1 MKRFLHAVLIGS
13 TSMAAFAGV
22 ACAQPAPMG
31 PPPPPPGPMMHH
43 PHPLMVTLPGVVLS
57 DAQKDKIHAILD
69 ANRPDPAHTN
79 PTNNPHRQ
87 LMELLQQPGEI
98 KRSDITKLEKRIA
111 QDDKEHLEKMVS
123 VALAVRGVLT
133 PQQLQQGLDN
143 RQKLRDLHRQ
153 IDMILR
159 PNQGPG
165 VPSAPPAPPEL

>member
-1 MKRFLHAVLIGS
+1 MKRFLPALLIGS
-13 TSMAAFAGV
+13 VSAAALVGG
-22 ACAQPAPMG
+22 AHAQPAPMG
-31 PPPPPPGPMMHH
+31 PPPPLPAPMMHH
-43 PHPLMVTLPGVVLS
+43 AHPLMVALPGVVLS

-69 ANRPDPAHTN
+69 ANRPDPAQMN
-79 PTNNPHRQ
+79 PANNPHRQ

-98 KRSDITKLEKRIA
+98 KRSQITKLEKKIA
-111 QDDKEHLEKMVS
+111 QDDKEHLEKMVG
-123 VALAVRGVLT
+123 VALAIRGVLT

-165 VPSAPPAPPEL
+165 MPPAPPALSAP